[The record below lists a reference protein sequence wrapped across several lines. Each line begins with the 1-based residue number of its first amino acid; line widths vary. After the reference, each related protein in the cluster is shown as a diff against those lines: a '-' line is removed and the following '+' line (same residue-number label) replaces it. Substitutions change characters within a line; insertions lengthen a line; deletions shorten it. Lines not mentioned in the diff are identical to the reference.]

1 VTIVLGVAVGFLPV
15 FLFLVALVLI
25 DSYKLVTLRAILLS
39 VAAGVAAGVASYGVN
54 VLLRPALDL
63 DFTAYSRYVAPIV
76 EESLKAG
83 FVVFLL
89 QRNKI
94 GFVVDGAIH
103 GFGIGTGFALL
114 ENLYYLRVFPD
125 ATVWTWIVRG
135 LGTAIMHGGTTAIVA
150 MVSRTLQNRFAAF
163 RLVLV
168 VPGLVVAMVL
178 HSLYNHFLLQPL
190 LATALIVLVV
200 PYLSVEVFQRSE
212 RETTAWLGVGF
223 DTDQEL
229 LRTMRA
235 GQVSGTPVGRYLTAV
250 RSRFAPEVIVDMM
263 CLLRLR
269 AELAIRA
276 KGILMMRE
284 AGFDPEPDPTL
295 KDKLD
300 EVRYLQRS
308 IGRTGLLALQPF
320 LHTNTRDL
328 WQMTVLE

>member
-1 VTIVLGVAVGFLPV
+1 MTIVLGVAVGFLPV